1 MTKLINKMLNLV
13 GFETEDEELIEEEGK
28 KTTEPDFAPYSGRKN
43 KIVNMPSI
51 AQMKVVVMQPDMFD
65 DASIICDHLKGKK
78 PVVVNLESAEK
89 EVARRIVDFLSGS
102 VYALDGTIQ
111 KVSNTIFIVAPH
123 NVDVMGEFKDEL
135 RNKGTLPWMKA
146 HASN

>member
-1 MTKLINKMLNLV
+1 MSKIFNKMLNFV
-13 GFETEDEELIEEEGK
+13 GLETEDEINEEEEK
-28 KTTEPDFAPYSGRKN
+28 KASEPLYSQYVQKKN
-43 KIVNMPSI
+43 KVVNMPTF
-51 AQMKVVVMQPDMFD
+51 AQVKVVVMQPDVFD

-89 EVARRIVDFLSGS
+89 DVARRIVDFLSGS

-111 KVSNTIFIVAPH
+111 KVSNTIFIVAPS

-135 RNKGTLPWMKA
+135 RNKGAFPWAK
-146 HASN
+146 

>member
-1 MTKLINKMLNLV
+1 MSKIFNKMLNFV
-13 GFETEDEELIEEEGK
+13 GLETENEINEEEEK
-28 KTTEPDFAPYSGRKN
+28 NATEPLYSQYVQRKN
-43 KIVNMPSI
+43 KVVNMPTF
-51 AQMKVVVMQPDMFD
+51 AQVKVVVMQPDVFD

-89 EVARRIVDFLSGS
+89 DVARRIVDFLSGS

-111 KVSNTIFIVAPH
+111 KVSNSIFIVAPS

-135 RNKGTLPWMKA
+135 RNKGAFPWAK
-146 HASN
+146 